1 MPVDYKKE
9 LENAAKS
16 MILVHKPDTLIKM
29 IVRMIVQRVNVKH
42 AGILLHLKENNTY
55 VLAVSRGPTGIKIPA
70 GFARVGHDNPLIRV
84 FNERRYR
91 KLFNSGALVYD
102 SARALLRKK
111 KINPGFKNLLNGLLR
126 QMEIFSIVACIP
138 SYFRD
143 DLLGILLLGEKKRGG
158 IFSQSELDFFMA
170 LASDVAMAMRNA
182 QLFRELELE
191 IDKTH
196 RLFIN
201 TTVTLAAAIDAK
213 DHYTHNHIS
222 RVTSLAIAIAE
233 KISQRSKKPFE
244 KKFLE
249 DLQIAGLLHDI
260 GKIGI
265 PEGILNKQGPLT
277 PEERSII
284 KEHPNLGVTILKPIP
299 ELKESLL
306 GVKYHHEKYDGTG
319 YPDGLR
325 GEQIPLI
332 AAIIS
337 VADAFDAMISDRPYR
352 KALQKD
358 VAIAEI
364 VQQSGKQFHP
374 DIASAIAELYREN
387 KI

>member
-16 MILVHKPDTLIKM
+16 MILVHKPDTLIRM

-42 AGILLHLKENNTY
+42 AGILLHLKDKDTY
-55 VLAVSRGPTGIKIPA
+55 VLAVSRGPTGVKIPA
-70 GFARVGHDNPLIRV
+70 GFARVDHDNPLIRI
-84 FNERRYR
+84 FEKPHR
-91 KLFNSGALVYD
+91 KLFTSGALVYD

-111 KINPGFKNLLNGLLR
+111 KINPRFKSLISGLLR
-126 QMEIFSIVACIP
+126 QMEVFSIVACVP

-143 DLLGILLLGEKKRGG
+143 DLLGILLLGEKKRGNS
-158 IFSQSELDFFMA
+158 FTQKELDFFMA

-182 QLFRELELE
+182 QLFRDLELE

-222 RVTSLAIAIAE
+222 RVTSLAMAIAE
-233 KISQRSKKPFE
+233 KISQKSKKTFD

-265 PEGILNKQGPLT
+265 PESILNKQGPLT
-277 PEERSII
+277 PEERSVI

-325 GEQIPLI
+325 AEQIPLI

-337 VADAFDAMISDRPYR
+337 VADAFDAMITDRPYR
-352 KALQKD
+352 MALTKD
-358 VAIAEI
+358 AAIAEI
-364 VQQSGKQFHP
+364 TRESGKQFHP
-374 DIASAIAELYREN
+374 EIASAITELYREN